1 MLTKSRYIK
10 GKEGERVAAEYLSTC
25 GLKILEQNFRCP
37 AGEIDL
43 VARDGK
49 FIVFVEV
56 RSRRSDKLCSPE
68 ESITVH
74 KMRRIMK
81 AALWYLKER
90 GATDSY
96 MRFDVVAVRWGGEKP
111 EINWIVNAFEAQKS

>member
-1 MLTKSRYIK
+1 MLTKSRYSK
-10 GKEGERVAAEYLSTC
+10 GKEGERAAAEYLSTS
-25 GLKILEQNFRCP
+25 GLKILERNFRCP

-56 RSRRSDKLCSPE
+56 RSRLSDELCSPE
-68 ESITVH
+68 ESLTVH
-74 KMRRIMK
+74 KFRRLTK

-90 GATDSY
+90 GPADSY
-96 MRFDVVAVRWGGEKP
+96 MRFDVVAIRWRDEKP
-111 EINWIVNAFEAQKS
+111 EINWIVNAFQPPP